1 MEGLQPEILVVLLY
15 IFLLYEV
22 ISGIQ
27 RRGQQ
32 TLEKTRK
39 VSMRT
44 GKPSRVKDRIISARP
59 PARMNDSSHHQTYRH
74 FVQMRIL
81 ARD

>member
-15 IFLLYEV
+15 IFLLYEF

-44 GKPSRVKDRIISARP
+44 GKQIGRAHV
-59 PARMNDSSHHQTYRH
+59 
-74 FVQMRIL
+74 
-81 ARD
+81 